1 MLQLFLETGSGSARQ
16 VLVFPVDTLLSLPS
30 KKEMKHDKPLLRN
43 TTTATHTI
51 ETKQQH
57 KGPGTNDDE
66 CQDIAMSYVTFHRT

>member
-1 MLQLFLETGSGSARQ
+1 MLQLFLETGSDSARQ

-51 ETKQQH
+51 ETKQQQ
-57 KGPGTNDDE
+57 D
-66 CQDIAMSYVTFHRT
+66 DIAMSYVTFHRT